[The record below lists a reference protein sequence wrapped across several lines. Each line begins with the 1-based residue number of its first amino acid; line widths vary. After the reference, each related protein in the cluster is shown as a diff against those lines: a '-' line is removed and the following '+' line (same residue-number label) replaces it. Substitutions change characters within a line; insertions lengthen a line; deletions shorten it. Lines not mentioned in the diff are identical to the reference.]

1 MKGPRSPGKGSVCCA
16 NGQPGEGPLGD
27 HSLTWTRDSMG
38 MGGEGGG
45 DSLVAGPAMVAPL
58 KGGGTVV

>member
-1 MKGPRSPGKGSVCCA
+1 MR
-16 NGQPGEGPLGD
+16 
-27 HSLTWTRDSMG
+27 

-45 DSLVAGPAMVAPL
+45 DSLVTGPAMVAPL